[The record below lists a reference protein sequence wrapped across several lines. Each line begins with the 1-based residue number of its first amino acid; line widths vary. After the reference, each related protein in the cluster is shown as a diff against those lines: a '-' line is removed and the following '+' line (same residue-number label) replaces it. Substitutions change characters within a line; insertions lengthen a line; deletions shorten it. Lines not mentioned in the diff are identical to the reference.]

1 MLCYL
6 YQLKSEK
13 EHHSLILAHKI
24 VHKKINGGINMAKI
38 VSSVAE
44 LIGDTPIIKLSKVVP
59 EGFADVYLK
68 LEAFNVGGSIKDR
81 IALNMIATAEAE
93 GILKPGDTI
102 VEPTSGNTGVGLAML
117 AAAKGYKAVFVMPD
131 TMSIERRLLL
141 SAYGAELVLTPGA
154 EGMPTAI
161 AKAREIAAQPGHF
174 LPLQFENLAN
184 PAIHE
189 TTTGP
194 EIIAAFDGVG
204 PDAFLSAVGTG
215 GTITGVGRALRK
227 ANPDV
232 GIYALEPSESAVL
245 SGGQKGP
252 HKIQGIGTGFIPQV
266 LDTAVFDGVFQVSS
280 EEAFEMTRRLAKEE
294 GILVGISSGAAV
306 AGAIALAGQLGA
318 GKSVVTIAPDNGE
331 RYLSTPV
338 FQN

>member
-1 MLCYL
+1 M
-6 YQLKSEK
+6 
-13 EHHSLILAHKI
+13 
-24 VHKKINGGINMAKI
+24 VKI
-38 VSSVAE
+38 VSSVVE

-81 IALNMIATAEAE
+81 IALNMIATAEEE

-117 AAAKGYKAVFVMPD
+117 AAAKGYKAIFVMPD

-174 LPLQFENLAN
+174 LPLQFENPAN

-227 ANPDV
+227 VNPDV

-280 EEAFEMTRRLAKEE
+280 EEAFAMTLRLAKEE